1 MGFIGCLLVIA
12 LLTGLCVRLLVNAF
26 HARDALGCYICVG
39 AFAMV
44 AFQSIFNIGMC
55 LSVLPVI
62 GITLPFLS
70 SGGTS
75 VVALYTAM
83 GFAVSVKMHSSTSMF
98 G

>member
-1 MGFIGCLLVIA
+1 CCLLV
-12 LLTGLCVRLLVNAF
+12 GLCARLLYNSF
-26 HARDALGCYICVG
+26 HARDALGSYLCVG

-55 LSVLPVI
+55 LSILPVI

-75 VVALYTAM
+75 VVALYAAM
-83 GFAVSVKMHSSTSMF
+83 GLVVSVKMHSSTKMF